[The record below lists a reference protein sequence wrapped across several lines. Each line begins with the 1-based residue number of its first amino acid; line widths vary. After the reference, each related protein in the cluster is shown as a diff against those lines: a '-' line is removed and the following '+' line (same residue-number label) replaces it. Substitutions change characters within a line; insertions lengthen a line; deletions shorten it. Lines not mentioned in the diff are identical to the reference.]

1 MTDYNFLMESRLSPA
16 QFQLVNELS
25 PIAYDGGINLYLVGG
40 AVRDMTFGH
49 AVVRDLDFATEG
61 NNQKI
66 LRYLLSRKP
75 KAKESRKGPAAWAMG
90 TAEVVGTRMDK
101 RRGSAELW
109 FSNGVRAEIAQCH
122 QEIPT
127 RPGRPPV
134 IKPAMIFEDLKR
146 RDFAFNAM
154 AISLHPNSRGLLLD
168 PKNGAGDIERQEIRA
183 LHSRSFW
190 DDPVRIYRLLRL
202 GLRFGFKID
211 EKTQRWLDAALE
223 ERIWADLPA
232 DKQASEIEAVL
243 REDNPERVIKLYQ
256 DRGLLA
262 GLDRS
267 LTRVDYDRFRK
278 VAALARKSPGEDMF
292 LLNFDCL
299 AAKLN
304 GSQRQQ
310 LARKALVDPKL
321 VKLALNLDREAKKI
335 AHLLSGAKCAT
346 PSQTYRLLSQQPRPL
361 LLYLLAYYPQ
371 AKIQSRIKNFLVKA
385 PLVRSRLPESELL
398 VLGVKPGPK
407 FDKILERIFFDQLD
421 GKIKTQPQ
429 VIQALRSLSGI
440 KERPAP
446 PVQPAKQVGAAPS
459 AQPAKTAKAASN
471 AKPVKAGKSAKAD
484 RAVKSAKAVTA
495 AKATK
500 GTKAAHPRGTGR
512 LARIAQAVAKRK
524 QNKKGRG

>member
-25 PIAYDGGINLYLVGG
+25 RIAYGAGINLYLVGG
-40 AVRDMTFGH
+40 AVRDMTFGQ

-61 NNQKI
+61 NNRKI
-66 LRYLLSRKP
+66 LRHVLSRKP
-75 KAKESRKGPAAWAMG
+75 KAKESRKLTSAWAVG
-90 TAEVVGTRMDK
+90 TAEVVRSRIDK

-127 RPGRPPV
+127 RPGRPPA

-168 PKNGAGDIERQEIRA
+168 PKNGAGDLERQEIRA
-183 LHSRSFW
+183 LHPRSFW
-190 DDPVRIYRLLRL
+190 DDPVRIYRLFRL
-202 GLRFGFKID
+202 GLRFGFRPD
-211 EKTQRWLDAALE
+211 EKTQRWLDLALA
-223 ERIWADLPA
+223 ERIWANLPA
-232 DKQASEIEAVL
+232 DKQAGEIEAVL
-243 REDNPERVIKLYQ
+243 REDNPERIIKLYQ
-256 DRGLLA
+256 DRGLLV

-267 LTRVDYDRFRK
+267 LTRVAYDRFRK
-278 VAALARKSPGEDMF
+278 VASLARKCPGEDLF

-299 AAKLN
+299 AAKLS
-304 GSQRQQ
+304 GAQKQR
-310 LARKALVDPKL
+310 LAKRVLGDPRR
-321 VKLALNLDREAKKI
+321 VNLALNLDREAKKI
-335 AHLLSGAKCAT
+335 ARVLSSAKCGT
-346 PSQTYRLLSQQPRPL
+346 PSQAYRVLSQQPRPL
-361 LLYLLAYYPQ
+361 LLYLQAYFPQ

-385 PLVRSRLPESELL
+385 PQIRARLPESELL

-421 GKIKTQPQ
+421 GKIKTQHQ

-440 KERPAP
+440 KEAPPPPARPAKTASA
-446 PVQPAKQVGAAPS
+446 AKTSQR
-459 AQPAKTAKAASN
+459 AKTAKAAR
-471 AKPVKAGKSAKAD
+471 AKKAAKTGKSAKAAS
-484 RAVKSAKAVTA
+484 AVKSPKAPRT
-495 AKATK
+495 
-500 GTKAAHPRGTGR
+500 TKAAKGVKGAHARRAGR

-524 QNKKGRG
+524 RKKGRG